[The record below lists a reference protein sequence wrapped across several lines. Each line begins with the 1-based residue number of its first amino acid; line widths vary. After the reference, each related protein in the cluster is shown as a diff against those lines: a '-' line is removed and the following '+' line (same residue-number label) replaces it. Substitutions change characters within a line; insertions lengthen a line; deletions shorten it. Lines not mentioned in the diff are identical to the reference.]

1 MNMERI
7 RRSTYGGMGLTFLSL
22 LFAANAYAAIIQ
34 NSNVDTSPDAFIGD
48 CGVPGELTACIGGW
62 NLDNVDVVLRYED
75 GLEFGSFDEDSGI
88 YSLMTYGDYFESSVN
103 GDEGQVMARITGKD
117 WPVGEPNAIKIVT
130 GDSDVSH
137 GKPQNCIIGSSFLSP
152 DNSDIEDANFLDST
166 HPQPVICS
174 SPFQTHKRFKVAM
187 LPASVDDIDS
197 GDGHGIDLVFNVQD
211 ETIDPE
217 AEDQIALRSYQVFS
231 KINNYTGRR
240 LSGYKLVI
248 GTGRGSEFK
257 SASESNI
264 EDRLHLSLGR
274 GEGAS
279 GGHENLVYDGSDIF
293 ESDSLATFSH
303 GLFGAPDKHFTSNG
317 FFDMRTA
324 GFDVLQ
330 GCVSTADGACAS
342 YSNPMTEEGQ
352 PELMAS
358 DMIYST
364 SALASHYHETLGVIE
379 GLPLGEWLP
388 SKWQPKAVFFDED
401 NDPETDATLIA
412 WWDGN
417 NWRGNYDEGFPVIDQ
432 AEIDWLAAN
441 PNGLYEMG
449 DIEDVLNLGI
459 NYIIKVGNG
468 IPGGTFTVRVIPV
481 VSDNQTPPAWC
492 TGFFGSCD
500 EPPYGAATQAEEAI
514 EIEDDV
520 VSESEVDGFA
530 EAIGLTATD
539 GGGGCTLSRNG
550 RLDPTLLLLF
560 VIALVQIF
568 WRHYGSRASGL
579 LIQHRGD

>member
-1 MNMERI
+1 MMMERI
-7 RRSTYGGMGLTFLSL
+7 GRSTYGAIGLTFSG
-22 LFAANAYAAIIQ
+22 LFFVANAYAAIIQ
-34 NSNVDTSPDAFIGD
+34 NSNTDTSPDSFVGD
-48 CGVPGELTACIGGW
+48 CGVPGELTACVGGW
-62 NLDNVDVVLRYED
+62 NLDNVDIMLKYQD
-75 GLEFGSFDEDSGI
+75 GLEFGSFDESSGI
-88 YSLMTYGDYFESSVN
+88 YSLMTYGDYFESLVS

-117 WPVGEPNAIKIVT
+117 WPVGEPNAIKIVN
-130 GDSDVSH
+130 GDFDVSH

-152 DNSDIEDANFLDST
+152 DNSEIEDANFLDSV

-187 LPASVDDIDS
+187 LPNSVDDIYE
-197 GDGHGIDLVFNVQD
+197 GDGYGIDLVFNVQD
-211 ETIDPE
+211 EPVEPE
-217 AEDQIALRSYQVFS
+217 GADQIALRAYQVFS

-240 LSGYKLVI
+240 LSGFKVVVGI
-248 GTGRGSEFK
+248 GRGSEFK
-257 SASESNI
+257 SASESGI

-279 GGHENLVYDGSDIF
+279 GGHDNLVYDGSDIF

-303 GLFGAPDKHFTSNG
+303 GLFGEPDKHFTSNG
-317 FFDMRTA
+317 FFDLRTA
-324 GFDVLQ
+324 GYDVEQ
-330 GCVSTADGACAS
+330 GCVSTAEDACPT
-342 YSNPMTEEGQ
+342 YDNPRIEGDDA
-352 PELMAS
+352 ELTAS

-364 SALASHYHETLGVIE
+364 STLASHYHETLGIIE

-417 NWRGNYDEGFPVIDQ
+417 HWRGSYGEGFSIIDQ

-468 IPGGTFTVRVIPV
+468 IPGGTFTVRIISV
-481 VSDNQTPPAWC
+481 VSDNQAAPAWC
-492 TGFFGSCD
+492 TGFFGSCH
-500 EPPYGAATQAEEAI
+500 EPPYGATTQAEDT
-514 EIEDDV
+514 IEDDT
-520 VSESEVDGFA
+520 SDDSDFA
-530 EAIGLTATD
+530 EAIGLTAAD
-539 GGGGCTLSRNG
+539 GGGGCTLSQNG
-550 RLDPTLLLLF
+550 RIDPTLLILL
-560 VIALVQIF
+560 VIALVQVF
-568 WRHYGSRASGL
+568 WRQHSLRAS
-579 LIQHRGD
+579 